1 MKQHSVQEAYLKK
14 FEDKCRIWAHE
25 SIDMKP
31 RHIPAKKCTM
41 EVDFQNYELE
51 SSQNNNIEKPAI
63 DVIRSLYLGG
73 KLNES
78 QAMKLFAWTE
88 LHLIRNQNFRS
99 KPDVNYADEYDS
111 LLEVEEKF
119 TNYYNCISI
128 YNCEEGE
135 FFITSDNPVLELFI
149 GGVIFRLFVISPKT
163 LVMMSPRSV
172 FPETEISFT
181 EMINSTIYANKYKYV
196 FSHKQELPLDLFEK
210 NAFKFKLRN
219 KKPSPKFR
227 HTLKNP

>member
-14 FEDKCRIWAHE
+14 FEDKCRIWVHE
-25 SIDMKP
+25 ATDMKP

-41 EVDFQNYELE
+41 EVDFQNYKLE

-63 DVIRSLYLGG
+63 DVIRSLYSGG

-88 LHLIRNQNFRS
+88 LHLIRNEKFRY
-99 KPDVNYADEYDS
+99 KPDVNYADEYYS
-111 LLEVEEKF
+111 LIEVEEKF
-119 TNYYNCISI
+119 ANYYNCIST

-135 FFITSDNPVLELFI
+135 FFITSDNPILEIFI
-149 GGVIFRLFVISPKT
+149 SGIIVRLFVISPKT
-163 LVMMSPRSV
+163 LVMMSPRSG

-210 NAFKFKLRN
+210 NATRFKLRN
-219 KKPSPKFR
+219 NKPSPKFR
-227 HTLKNP
+227 YTLKNS

>member
-1 MKQHSVQEAYLKK
+1 LKQHSVQEAYLKK

-25 SIDMKP
+25 AIDVKP

-41 EVDFQNYELE
+41 EIDFQNYELE
-51 SSQNNNIEKPAI
+51 SLQNNNIEKPAI

-73 KLNES
+73 QLNES

-99 KPDVNYADEYDS
+99 KPEINYADEYYS
-111 LLEVEEKF
+111 LLEVEQKF
-119 TNYYNCISI
+119 TNYYNCIST

-135 FFITSDNPVLELFI
+135 FFITSDNPVLELCFS
-149 GGVIFRLFVISPKT
+149 GVIVRLFVISPKT
-163 LVMMSPRSV
+163 LVMMSPRNG

-181 EMINSTIYANKYKYV
+181 EMVNSTIYANKYKYV
-196 FSHKQELPLDLFEK
+196 FSDKQELPLDLFEK
-210 NAFKFKLRN
+210 NANRFKLRD

-227 HTLKNP
+227 YTPKNS